1 MRMPHGQYQ
10 GEELEQI
17 PSDYL
22 HWVATDWDDD
32 TLATAA
38 DEEYNERERCG
49 EHFYGALRRKL

>member
-1 MRMPHGQYQ
+1 MRLPRGKFQ

-22 HWVATDWDDD
+22 YWVASDWDEPY
-32 TLATAA
+32 ATAA
-38 DEEYNERERCG
+38 DEEWREREQCG